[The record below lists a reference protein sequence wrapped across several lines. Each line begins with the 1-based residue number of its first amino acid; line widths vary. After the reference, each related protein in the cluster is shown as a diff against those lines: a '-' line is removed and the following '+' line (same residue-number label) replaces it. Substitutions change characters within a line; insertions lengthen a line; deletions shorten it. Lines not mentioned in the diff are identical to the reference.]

1 MLQRAFQ
8 NLAALETNL
17 NETNFI
23 AVKLRIK
30 KKEKA
35 QSSDLGIFHEREFD
49 LCTRSLDPH
58 ESGAFNH
65 EPSFNRPE
73 MKGSLDR
80 LLLLAM
86 RLENVSTPIDLPT
99 PIEPAQPDDENKILL
114 VELPKLTFPTNTTH
128 IHRP

>member
-17 NETNFI
+17 DETNFV

-30 KKEKA
+30 KKKKKKA

-73 MKGSLDR
+73 MKSFARPSFVACDEARKRVHADR
-80 LLLLAM
+80 
-86 RLENVSTPIDLPT
+86 TCPT
-99 PIEPAQPDDENKILL
+99 RWRKQNSVRRITEAY
-114 VELPKLTFPTNTTH
+114 FS
-128 IHRP
+128 